1 MKSAD
6 KLHKLLNTLSDTNRL
21 RIIQCI
27 GIHQERSVGEIVLD
41 TGLSQPLVSHHL
53 RTLKRNAIVQTN
65 RRGPF
70 IYYRL
75 SSPQIIDVLGILS
88 DISKDVDDSEPS
100 IPMFPCPHWW
110 RKMNRV
116 KKTGDRS

>member
-1 MKSAD
+1 MKNLG

-27 GIHQERSVGEIVLD
+27 GNHQERSVGEIAID

-53 RTLKRNAIVQTN
+53 RTLKKNAIVQTN
-65 RRGPF
+65 RKGPF

-88 DISKDVDDSEPS
+88 ELSENVDRSEPTM
-100 IPMFPCPHWW
+100 PMFPCPPWW
-110 RKMNRV
+110 RKMNQV
-116 KKTGDRS
+116 K